1 MNAHTR
7 LSGKDAFIE
16 RFCSMPEELKAAFD
30 GSPRLVTVPEGGML
44 CRQGDLANGVWIVE
58 DGFFSIRHDHS
69 ITERRWSELIGEAA
83 FYRLDPEGRPPYRAA
98 DVVARSKSSAW
109 VIDRS
114 LIDALPEPLKLAWTE
129 AVARALVAKL
139 DEATAQRVGLAG
151 DVGSM
156 EGLARRFVCEEG
168 MSAALAMLKTGS
180 AEIRP
185 HRTQAVVWFS
195 DVAGFS
201 AHAERMAPG
210 AAGELLKS
218 FMNVQVEEIH
228 NAGGH
233 VDKFMGD
240 GLMAFWLC
248 PDETRIASTVEA
260 AAQAAVSSGRRLRE
274 LIAASGHPLDIR
286 IGMHLGEVSVGDFGG
301 SERIAFTLV
310 GKTVNVASR
319 YEQCRTPA
327 GGPHGVVRI
336 SDALYARLGQSE
348 RDLFLATPV
357 TLIDKH
363 DRTYAAHL
371 STF

>member
-1 MNAHTR
+1 MNAHTH
-7 LSGKDAFIE
+7 LSGKEAFIE
-16 RFCSMPEELKAAFD
+16 RFCSMPEKLKAAFD
-30 GSPRLVTVPEGGML
+30 VSPRLVTVPEGGTL
-44 CRQGDLANGVWIVE
+44 CSQGDLANGVWIVE
-58 DGFFSIRHDHS
+58 DGVFSIRHEHS
-69 ITERRWSELIGEAA
+69 ITERRWSEIIGEAA
-83 FYRLDPEGRPPYRAA
+83 FFRLDPRGRPPYRAA
-98 DVVARSKSSAW
+98 DVVARSRSSAW

-114 LIDALPEPLKLAWTE
+114 LIDELPEPLKLAWTE
-129 AVARALVAKL
+129 GVARALVAKL

-156 EGLARRFVCEEG
+156 EGLVRRFVCEEG
-168 MSAALAMLKTGS
+168 MSAAMAMLKTGS

-185 HRTQAVVWFS
+185 HRTHAVVWFS

-210 AAGELLKS
+210 TVGELLKS

-228 NAGGH
+228 NSGGH
-233 VDKFMGD
+233 IDKFMGD

-248 PDETRIASTVEA
+248 PDETRIASTVKA
-260 AAQAAVSSGRRLRE
+260 SSQAAVRSGRRLRE

-301 SERIAFTLV
+301 SDRIAFTLV
-310 GKTVNVASR
+310 GKTVNIASR
-319 YEQCRTPA
+319 YEQCRTPT
-327 GGPHGVVRI
+327 GGPHGAVRI
-336 SDALYARLGQSE
+336 SDALYALLGPSE

-357 TLIDKH
+357 NLIDKH
-363 DRTYAAHL
+363 DRSYAAHL